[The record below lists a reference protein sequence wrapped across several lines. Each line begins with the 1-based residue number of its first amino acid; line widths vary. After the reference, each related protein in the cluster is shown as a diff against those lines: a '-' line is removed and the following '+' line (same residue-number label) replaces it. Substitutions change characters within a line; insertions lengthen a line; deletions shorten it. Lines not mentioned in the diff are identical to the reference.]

1 MEKQKITVDTLEIT
15 ANEEKQLLR
24 ENVKDLQR
32 RGFSLAEIL
41 QSLPSGDEAEQYDF
55 GLIICNLN
63 APTGQKQADLVQEL
77 HQTGSEVQELIRRAL
92 SYRRCVVVFWRQ

>member
-32 RGFSLAEIL
+32 
-41 QSLPSGDEAEQYDF
+41 Q
-55 GLIICNLN
+55 LN
-63 APTGQKQADLVQEL
+63 AAQIRIKELLELVDNKNIL
-77 HQTGSEVQELIRRAL
+77 
-92 SYRRCVVVFWRQ
+92 